1 MTCASAGLQNS
12 LTGPRPLGATRIA
25 ASNACEASSRYGGL
39 TMRRTKIVATI
50 GPASREPE
58 TLLRMV
64 QAGMDVARLN
74 YSHGTLDE
82 HAETIRRVRDAA
94 GRVGRPVAVLQD
106 LPGPKLR
113 IGPLRDGVV
122 ELTPGERLTISAD
135 GEEFDGDATRM
146 SVTWAGLADAM
157 QENAVMYLADGSV
170 RLRVAASRPASHE
183 VETVVEVGG
192 AVASRQGLNI
202 PGPVDSLPAVPEED
216 FELLRHG
223 ESIGVDMVALSFVQR
238 PEDVEAVR
246 EHTRLPLIAKMEK
259 PQAVQRAAE
268 ILKAADCLMVA
279 RGDLGIELPIE
290 RVPIVQKQLLE
301 LAGWMA
307 RPSIT
312 ATQMLDSM
320 VSSSRPTRAEVADVA
335 NAILDGTDAVM
346 LSQETAV
353 GAYPVG
359 AIEMM
364 AAVAEQAEAIAP
376 YERWNDSRV
385 RRTESDPA
393 YTIAHNLAI
402 AARELRL
409 DALIVPTL
417 SGRSA
422 RLVSAHRPTVPI
434 YALSPGK
441 ETVRR
446 CALMWGVQAASMRR
460 HETTEALIADAARRV
475 VELGWCKPGERVGI
489 TAGLPSGRPGTTSLV
504 QIQVL

>member
-1 MTCASAGLQNS
+1 
-12 LTGPRPLGATRIA
+12 
-25 ASNACEASSRYGGL
+25 
-39 TMRRTKIVATI
+39 MRRTKIVATI
-50 GPASREPE
+50 GPTSREPD

-64 QAGMDVARLN
+64 NAGMDVARLN

-82 HAETIRRVRDAA
+82 HAETVRRVREAA
-94 GRVGRPVAVLQD
+94 GQAGRQVAILQD

-113 IGPLRDGVV
+113 IGPLREDVV
-122 ELTPGERLTISAD
+122 ELTPGQRLTFLCGRD
-135 GEEFDGDATRM
+135 EEPGDASHM
-146 SVTWAGLADAM
+146 SISWAGLADAV
-157 QENAVMYLADGSV
+157 EEGTTLYLADGTV
-170 RLRVAASRPASHE
+170 RLRAVEVRRAAREIE
-183 VETVVEVGG
+183 VEIEVGG

-202 PGPVDSLPAVPEED
+202 HGPAGSLPSMQEED
-216 FELLRHG
+216 FEMLRHG
-223 ESIGVDMVALSFVQR
+223 ESIGVDVVALSFVQG
-238 PEDVEAVR
+238 PEDVATVR

-259 PQAVQRAAE
+259 PQAVARAGE
-268 ILKAADCLMVA
+268 ILKVADCVMVA
-279 RGDLGIELPIE
+279 RGDLGIELPLE
-290 RVPIVQKQLLE
+290 RVPIVQKELLR

-320 VSSSRPTRAEVADVA
+320 VISPRPTRAEVADVA
-335 NAILDGTDAVM
+335 NAIIDGTDAVM

-353 GAYPVG
+353 GAYPVE
-359 AIEMM
+359 AVATM
-364 AAVAEQAEAIAP
+364 AAIAEQAEAIAP
-376 YERWNDSRV
+376 YEDWNSSRV
-385 RRTESDPA
+385 RRTEADPA
-393 YTIAHNLAI
+393 YTLAHSLCV
-402 AARELRL
+402 AARELSL

-446 CALMWGVQAASMRR
+446 CGLMWGVTAASMRR
-460 HETTEALIADAARRV
+460 HETTESLIADAARRV
-475 VELGWCKPGERVGI
+475 VELGWCESGQRVGI

>member
-1 MTCASAGLQNS
+1 
-12 LTGPRPLGATRIA
+12 
-25 ASNACEASSRYGGL
+25 
-39 TMRRTKIVATI
+39 MRRTKIVATI

-58 TLLRMV
+58 TLLKMIE
-64 QAGMDVARLN
+64 AGMDVARLN

-82 HAETIRRVRDAA
+82 HAETVSRVRDAA
-94 GRVGRPVAVLQD
+94 GRAGRAVAIIQD

-113 IGPLRDGVV
+113 IGPLRDGLV
-122 ELTPGERLTISAD
+122 ELKPGERLTFTAG
-135 GEEFDGDATRM
+135 GEESEGDARHM
-146 SVTWAGLADAM
+146 SVSFAGLADAL
-157 QENAVMYLADGSV
+157 EPGSVLYLADGSV
-170 RLRVAASRPASHE
+170 RLRAVDVRAADHE
-183 VETVVEVGG
+183 VEVEIEVGG

-202 PGPVDSLPAVPEED
+202 PGPVESLPAVPEED
-216 FELLRHG
+216 FALLRHG

-238 PEDVEAVR
+238 PEDVESVR

-320 VSSSRPTRAEVADVA
+320 VASSRPTRAEVADVA

-359 AIEMM
+359 AVEMM
-364 AAVAEQAEAIAP
+364 AAVAVQAESIAP
-376 YERWNDSRV
+376 YERWNDTRV

-393 YTIAHNLAI
+393 YTIAHNLSL

-475 VELGWCKPGERVGI
+475 VELGWCKRGQRVGV

>member
-1 MTCASAGLQNS
+1 MLRSQA
-12 LTGPRPLGATRIA
+12 PTR
-25 ASNACEASSRYGGL
+25 GGL
-39 TMRRTKIVATI
+39 PIDTLSAMRRTKIVATI

-58 TLLRMV
+58 TLVRMV
-64 QAGMDVARLN
+64 AAGMDVARLN
-74 YSHGTLDE
+74 YSHGTLEE
-82 HAETIRRVRDAA
+82 HAETVRRVRDAA
-94 GRVGRPVAVLQD
+94 GRVGRPVAILQD

-113 IGPLRDGVV
+113 IGPLHEDVV
-122 ELTPGERLTISAD
+122 ELTPGERLTFTC
-135 GEEFDGDATRM
+135 GNEELAGDAHHM
-146 SVTWAGLADAM
+146 SISWAGLPDAV
-157 QENAVMYLADGSV
+157 EPGSILYLADGSV
-170 RLRVAASRPASHE
+170 RLRVVE
-183 VETVVEVGG
+183 VRGSDCEVDVEIEVGG

-202 PGPVDSLPAVPEED
+202 PGPVAALPSVPEED
-216 FELLRHG
+216 LHLLAHG
-223 ESIGVDMVALSFVQR
+223 ESIGVDMVALSFVQT
-238 PEDVEAVR
+238 PGDVESVR
-246 EHTRLPLIAKMEK
+246 DHTRLPLIAKMEK
-259 PQAVQRAAE
+259 PQAVERARE
-268 ILKAADCLMVA
+268 ILEAADYVMVA
-279 RGDLGIELPIE
+279 RGDLGIELPIAQ
-290 RVPIVQKQLLE
+290 VPIVQKELLE
-301 LAGWMA
+301 LAGFMA

-353 GAYPVG
+353 GAYPVD
-359 AIEMM
+359 AVEMM
-364 AAVAEQAEAIAP
+364 AAVAVQAEAIAP

-393 YTIAHNLAI
+393 YTIAHNLCD

-409 DALIVPTL
+409 DALVIPTL

-434 YALSPGK
+434 YALSPGR

-446 CALMWGVQAASMRR
+446 CALLWGVQAASMPR

-475 VELGWCKPGERVGI
+475 VELGWCERGKRVGI
-489 TAGLPSGRPGTTSLV
+489 TAGLPSGRPGTTSLF